1 LYKRHTERISTSI
14 AQCSLKAV
22 ALQPWLYKVGKV
34 ITLDLVARGIAMWE
48 TELAEIRQALSDNI
62 KALRKTRNLAQERL
76 ALDAGVDRT
85 VVSKIERQVSNP
97 SLEILVKLAVVLDVP
112 VTTLLFMPEGSGK
125 RVKQ

>member
-1 LYKRHTERISTSI
+1 M
-14 AQCSLKAV
+14 AV
-22 ALQPWLYKVGKV
+22 QPWLYKVEKV
-34 ITLDLVARGIAMWE
+34 ITLGLVAKGIAMWE

-85 VVSKIERQVSNP
+85 VVSKIERRVSNP

-112 VTTLLFMPEGSGK
+112 VTRLLFLPEGLGK
-125 RVKQ
+125 RVRQ